1 MTTRQTDTQ
10 AWWAEVQHLREP
22 AQRRRQTAERRF
34 ARTEAGAD
42 RGPQGPL
49 VDDAL
54 EALSSEVPGSR
65 RTVQIRGQVIPNVP
79 ARRLVEV
86 QRRRAGRARGPVD
99 RMVARPDRIALWAVL
114 FGLVLVVVAAT
125 SAHAAVL

>member
-1 MTTRQTDTQ
+1 MTTQNTETE

-22 AQRRRQTAERRF
+22 AQRRRQAAEGRG
-34 ARTEAGAD
+34 ARTETDTYSDLQA
-42 RGPQGPL
+42 PL

-54 EALSSEVPGSR
+54 HALSSEVPGSR
-65 RTVQIRGQVIPNVP
+65 RTVKIMGQVIPSVP

-86 QRRRAGRARGPVD
+86 QRRRASRGPGPVD

-114 FGLVLVVVAAT
+114 IGVVLVVIAAT